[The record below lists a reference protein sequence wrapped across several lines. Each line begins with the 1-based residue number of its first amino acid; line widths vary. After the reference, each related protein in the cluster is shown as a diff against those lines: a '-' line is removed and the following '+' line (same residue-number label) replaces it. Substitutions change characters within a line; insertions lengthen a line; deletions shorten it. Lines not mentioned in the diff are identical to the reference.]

1 MPEPI
6 SFGELDVEIAAQMEE
21 AQGNPD
27 PETPFR
33 IAILGDFSGRANRGI
48 IDPEIAGRKP
58 FMVDRD
64 NIDEVLNRLHVEIE
78 LPLMGNEAPPVRI
91 KFSRIDDFHPDSLFY
106 GLDIFEVLRDV
117 RERIQDPSTF
127 ALFVKEFQHTGEST
141 SRTDMGRSVEK
152 SSSQTTDSVLDKAG
166 EEIET
171 IPSEPGPQ
179 GSAPEWSNF
188 LRQIIRPHIVPDIEP
203 QQERI
208 VASVDEAIA
217 EFMRMVLHNPDF
229 QALEAAWRAVY
240 FLASRVDTEE
250 NLKLYLIDIS
260 KDELAADLTEA
271 VELSSTG
278 SYQLLVEETARSFGG
293 DPWALLTGNYYFD
306 NSTDDG
312 NILGRP
318 AKIAWAAGAPFIA
331 GASEKILGCESL
343 YKTPD
348 PEAWKKPQKNKTWDA
363 LRRLPEAP
371 YLGLALPRFLL
382 RLPYG
387 EDADPISSFD
397 FEEMP
402 YASIHNLY
410 LWGNASI
417 ACTYLIAGAFIRNEW
432 NLKPGSVLDIEN
444 LPLHLYKEA
453 GESRTKPCAEV
464 VFTKEAAELVLEKG
478 LMPLLS
484 LKNQDRVRLARFQS
498 MAYPPENLAG
508 RWGEKL
514 IP

>member
-1 MPEPI
+1 
-6 SFGELDVEIAAQMEE
+6 
-21 AQGNPD
+21 
-27 PETPFR
+27 
-33 IAILGDFSGRANRGI
+33 
-48 IDPEIAGRKP
+48 
-58 FMVDRD
+58 
-64 NIDEVLNRLHVEIE
+64 
-78 LPLMGNEAPPVRI
+78 
-91 KFSRIDDFHPDSLFY
+91 
-106 GLDIFEVLRDV
+106 
-117 RERIQDPSTF
+117 
-127 ALFVKEFQHTGEST
+127 
-141 SRTDMGRSVEK
+141 
-152 SSSQTTDSVLDKAG
+152 
-166 EEIET
+166 
-171 IPSEPGPQ
+171 
-179 GSAPEWSNF
+179 
-188 LRQIIRPHIVPDIEP
+188 
-203 QQERI
+203 
-208 VASVDEAIA
+208 
-217 EFMRMVLHNPDF
+217 
-229 QALEAAWRAVY
+229 
-240 FLASRVDTEE
+240 VDTEE

-312 NILGRP
+312 NILGRL